1 MGLSPR
7 TGADGSTPEPAAPA
21 LHRPMAGTAP
31 THRFRRRRAPLPSTP
46 YACCLESAASS
57 ARACRIAADLANWVA
72 EHMPELSAKPGKTP
86 ASSRPLVRHQ
96 WRVRWRSPA
105 AGARAQ
111 LESDWRPPRC
121 CPEAALAR
129 SVMTPHQLDVAR
141 ATITSGPLLVERSR
155 VSLAGPAGASRRA
168 VGRVSHAGLCP
179 CSRPE
184 ARRSVRCPC

>member
-1 MGLSPR
+1 VPTAPPRSQQRPRCTDPWLGPRRR
-7 TGADGSTPEPAAPA
+7 TGFG
-21 LHRPMAGTAP
+21 AGG
-31 THRFRRRRAPLPSTP
+31 HHCRRRLTLA
-46 YACCLESAASS
+46 ALESAASS

-111 LESDWRPPRC
+111 LESDWRPPLC

-168 VGRVSHAGLCP
+168 VGRVSHPGLCP